1 MTTKST
7 KASST
12 KSSTKTG
19 AADLTKRLGPVRR
32 VVKMTRASETEASYN
47 LHLECKHVRVGTKR
61 KSLRCRR
68 CRGAAKK

>member
-12 KSSTKTG
+12 KGG
-19 AADLTKRLGPVRR
+19 AADSLTKRLGPLRK

-47 LHLECKHVRVGTKR
+47 LTLECKHVRVGTKR
-61 KSLRCRR
+61 KSLRCGR
-68 CRGAAKK
+68 CRQ